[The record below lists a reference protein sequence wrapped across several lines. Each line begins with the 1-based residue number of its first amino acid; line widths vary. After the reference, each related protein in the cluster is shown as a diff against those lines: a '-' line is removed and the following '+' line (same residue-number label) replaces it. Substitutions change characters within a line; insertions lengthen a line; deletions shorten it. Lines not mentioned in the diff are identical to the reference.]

1 LALGGDGFIDVE
13 SHNFQEIEMMRILS
27 ISLALG
33 IGSLGLFSATQ
44 AQASQ
49 MRLRNCPGMTWEAQ
63 SGGCK
68 VVDFHAPP
76 PDVDAFEV
84 SLRQSLPVAIAQYR
98 TDFAIAYVL
107 PQRNG
112 LLALQYEVTP
122 SPTWLSMS
130 VQMSQVP

>member
-1 LALGGDGFIDVE
+1 
-13 SHNFQEIEMMRILS
+13 MMRILS

-33 IGSLGLFSATQ
+33 MSSFGLLSAPP
-44 AQASQ
+44 APASQ
-49 MRLRNCPGMTWEAQ
+49 MRLRDCPGMTWEAQ

-76 PDVDAFEV
+76 PDVEAFEV

-98 TDFAIAYVL
+98 TDFAIAHAP
-107 PQRNG
+107 PQQVG

-130 VQMSQVP
+130 VQMNQVP